1 MTLVGNHKN
10 NNDNLLLAEDN
21 PPMLGRDK
29 SNFLNRAIEVY
40 RLWPGWNLDGREF
53 IVRSGSG
60 KLQEMH
66 RLCITLTL
74 ALVDIR

>member
-1 MTLVGNHKN
+1 MFTKGNQPCSVEIN
-10 NNDNLLLAEDN
+10 Q
-21 PPMLGRDK
+21 
-29 SNFLNRAIEVY
+29 SFLDRTIEVY